1 LTLFG
6 FCVLVA
12 EAVLPWEPPARIAA
26 GAGAG
31 AVVVRVLV
39 AWTSW
44 MIPPKPT
51 RAIPY
56 AVSSA
61 AAAGSRSVRV
71 CGDSFG
77 VIVAGDGNRVHR

>member
-1 LTLFG
+1 MTLFG
-6 FCVLVA
+6 ICVLLG

-44 MIPPKPT
+44 RIPPTPP
-51 RAIPY
+51 RSAPY
-56 AVSSA
+56 AVGPAASSK
-61 AAAGSRSVRV
+61 RSVRV

-77 VIVAGDGNRVHR
+77 VIVAGDGNTVHL